1 MKKVMLSKSVDDT
14 KLGGVAD
21 PLEGHASTQR
31 DLDSL
36 GWWTILSACICSKQE
51 TKGKQNYI

>member
-1 MKKVMLSKSVDDT
+1 MLSKSVDDT

-36 GWWTILSACICSKQE
+36 GRWTILSACICSKQE